1 MADEGKAL
9 PVGSRASITGK
20 PELGL
25 GIVKYVGVT
34 KFAPGRWVGIELDKA
49 AGKNDGTVMGEKY
62 FDCKPAHGIFVKT
75 NMVTIESGGSG
86 GDDDELMPPPA
97 TPTSTSGIKQPA
109 ASSIRPPSSTGI
121 RPPSSLGKGR
131 PSLTPSSNP
140 SNISPPTTT
149 ATTTTAPTTGIR
161 KPTES
166 GIKRPSL
173 TPSQAAALTSSSSSV
188 SPPQS
193 TSPPIVEKQQ
203 PSPQQQ
209 EETTVSPK
217 VEQPVSSPK
226 IVEQQQQPSPPTEP
240 SVTTSSSGI
249 PRPSI
254 SKPSSASIPKPSSTK
269 LKEPSST
276 SPPPTTPTATTT
288 TTTTTST
295 VSPPQPVVSETP
307 KPTPVPAVVVPT
319 PTTTTTTTTSVTNEP
334 VTPIKTSTSSLT
346 KVESP
351 MSERKKPKIML
362 GEDDDEEE
370 EEINDLL
377 NKSISNPM
385 INETIEKMMKTI
397 NELTEYKQNSEEEIN
412 SLQDK
417 IKELSLSKDKLSKE
431 HEKQIQQL
439 EKSIATKEKEN
450 EQLLKQQHKHDEN
463 IEKQLSKD
471 KVDFE
476 KEKQSLL
483 DQINQLNEN
492 LELLTLD
499 KELVEEKLEL
509 KEMEYEEIKEEMEM
523 IKIEFET
530 MKLESLEEKPRV
542 IDESL
547 PTDVIV
553 LQEQNEKL
561 KEAVVKLRDM
571 TINDKHEIT
580 KKNKDMESLSKQ
592 FNALNDKSSKL
603 EQELAQK
610 LEEIVEFK
618 QALEDAEVSESL
630 ITDLTDKNLELSEE
644 LVEIKGTL
652 ADLEDFRDLYAELTE
667 NQTALEKS
675 LRQDINAKEIE
686 NLNLAGQLA
695 NSQLKLQEADKT
707 MAQFRDLVGR
717 LQHKLEEM
725 RKREE
730 ENSEKSSSWTAI
742 QQQLLSQNIQ
752 LQNQVIRATAMEI
765 DHQLEKQRAKEA
777 ELHLGYVYEYLPEQG
792 FHADNDAIKM
802 LLLLQRILLKSE
814 LAQKYL
820 NRVYKVEEIGTTKML
835 GGEQEETLTASQV
848 AHSLQV
854 THILDHLNISA
865 TWLSSTLERCSS
877 EHWLRAGR
885 SAKDMKNQEKV
896 LDHLLSI
903 IKNEQFGSAYS
914 TAGLDKINIKLDTIL
929 TNVFGTDESLVC
941 KPEWSIL
948 LNYIL
953 NIQYYIKQIM
963 LEDINISGMTNT
975 PDTIFPQKEMSKV
988 LSVCRKVVKNLINKP
1003 HIRTATI
1010 IRDLLNKSEN
1020 TCKSILSDLVSALPK
1035 IQQDPQSQ
1043 RQQLVITITAKSD
1056 LLVEQMNVAGVGFED
1071 DALTSDGGD
1080 DTTKS
1085 SIEKLFHQMH
1095 TQLSDVVET
1104 ILAGDLDLSDQDKE
1118 ALAKI
1123 QSPWIERATIL
1134 KQSLNEVGQL
1144 RDTIAAKEAELLENL
1159 KSFKAKEAEL
1169 IEEKRKEES
1178 FDKRIKILQKS
1189 ENELTEKI
1197 ERDSKDREENEKK
1210 YRQAIKLYQK
1220 ERVTF
1225 EQEIKSLQQK
1235 NQALLSEAQKKAATP
1250 APTISQDQLFLQPD
1264 NIQTISLK
1272 KTIKFLR
1279 TENIKLK
1286 SEKAVKE
1293 LYQIIPQSTLLSL
1306 KSKSNNSNTNTT
1318 SKEDEETNENN
1329 NNTNNNNNNIMGVGE
1344 QSKKQQIKFN
1354 EIMDLSKQVSHMM
1367 GNVLESLAT
1376 PKILD
1381 ISNSGG
1387 NGGNG
1392 SNKKSSNALSFGLNE
1407 IEKQK
1412 LVTKQYERKA
1422 KQLQSKLTSF
1432 ISSSNGSFGL
1442 GNYADA
1448 NLSRLLQKPT
1458 LIGSNS
1464 SGTGTSISS
1473 SGVISK
1479 NSILLA
1485 DKDIQ
1490 AALTCKKLVNI

>member
-1 MADEGKAL
+1 MAEEGKSI

-25 GIVKYVGVT
+25 GMVKYVGMT
-34 KFAPGRWVGIELDKA
+34 KFAAGRWVGIELDKP
-49 AGKNDGTVMGEKY
+49 AGKNDGTVQGERY
-62 FDCKPAHGIFVKT
+62 FDCKPSHGIFVKT
-75 NMVTIESGGSG
+75 NMVTLESGDG
-86 GDDDELMPPPA
+86 GEADDMLMPPPA
-97 TPTSTSGIKQPA
+97 TPAPSGIKQPA
-109 ASSIRPPSSTGI
+109 SSSIRPPSSTGI

-131 PSLTPSSNP
+131 PSLAPTTSTPTPTSTSNT
-140 SNISPPTTT
+140 SPPTT
-149 ATTTTAPTTGIR
+149 ATGSSSGIR

-173 TPSQAAALTSSSSSV
+173 TPSQAAALTSA
-188 SPPQS
+188 
-193 TSPPIVEKQQ
+193 TS
-203 PSPQQQ
+203 
-209 EETTVSPK
+209 
-217 VEQPVSSPK
+217 
-226 IVEQQQQPSPPTEP
+226 
-240 SVTTSSSGI
+240 
-249 PRPSI
+249 
-254 SKPSSASIPKPSSTK
+254 
-269 LKEPSST
+269 
-276 SPPPTTPTATTT
+276 

-295 VSPPQPVVSETP
+295 SPPVEEKKSTSSPPIAEKEETVSPKVSSPKQASPPTEPIEETSTSTATKIPRPSIGGISKPSTTSIP
-307 KPTPVPAVVVPT
+307 KPSVSKLKESSSSISPPT
-319 PTTTTTTTTSVTNEP
+319 TTVPTTTTTTTTTTPTPVVPEIPKPTPTPTPQPTTTTTTTTTEP
-334 VTPIKTSTSSLT
+334 VTPIKISSSTNLIEPSIPAA
-346 KVESP
+346 SP

-385 INETIEKMMKTI
+385 SVQMNETIEKMMKTI
-397 NELTEYKQNSEEEIN
+397 NELTEYKNNSTEEIN
-412 SLQDK
+412 TLQDK
-417 IKELSLSKDKLSKE
+417 IKEITSAKDKASKDY
-431 HEKQIQQL
+431 EKQIQQL
-439 EKSIATKEKEN
+439 EKSISSKEKEN
-450 EQLLKQQHKHDEN
+450 DQLLKQQQKYDES
-463 IEKQLSKD
+463 IEKQLTKD
-471 KVDFE
+471 KGDFE
-476 KEKQSLL
+476 KERQSLL

-509 KEMEYEEIKEEMEM
+509 KEMEYEELKEEMEM

-571 TINDKHEIT
+571 TINDKHDIT
-580 KKNKDMESLSKQ
+580 KKTKDIESLTKQ
-592 FNALNDKSSKL
+592 FNSINEKSSKL
-603 EQELAQK
+603 EQELSEK
-610 LEEIVEFK
+610 LEEIVELK

-644 LVEIKGTL
+644 LGELKGTL

-686 NLNLAGQLA
+686 NLNLSGQLA
-695 NSQLKLQEADKT
+695 NSQLKLQEAEKT

-725 RKREE
+725 RKRDE

-848 AHSLQV
+848 GHSLQV

-885 SAKDMKNQEKV
+885 SAKDMRNQEKI

-903 IKNEQFGSAYS
+903 IKNEQFGSAYA
-914 TAGLDKINIKLDTIL
+914 TTDLEKITNKLDTIL
-929 TNVFGTDESLVC
+929 ANVFGSDESLIC

-963 LEDINISGMTNT
+963 LADLNISSMTNT
-975 PDTIFPQKEMSKV
+975 TDTIFPQKEMSKV
-988 LSVCRKVVKNLINKP
+988 LSVCRKVVKNLVNKP

-1035 IQQDPQSQ
+1035 MQQDPQSQ
-1043 RQQLVITITAKSD
+1043 RQQLVITVTAKSD
-1056 LLVEQMNVAGVGFED
+1056 LLVGQLDVAGVGIED
-1071 DALTSDGGD
+1071 EYSVDGSGD
-1080 DTTKS
+1080 DHNKTS
-1085 SIEKLFHQMH
+1085 LEKLFHQMH

-1104 ILAGDLDLSDQDKE
+1104 ILAGDLDLSEQDKE
-1118 ALAKI
+1118 ALSKI

-1144 RDTIAAKEAELLENL
+1144 RDTIASKEAELLENL
-1159 KSFKAKEAEL
+1159 KSIKAKEAEL

-1178 FDKRIKILQKS
+1178 FDKRIKILQKA

-1197 ERDSKDREENEKK
+1197 ERDTKEREENEKK

-1220 ERVTF
+1220 ERGTF

-1235 NQALLSEAQKKAATP
+1235 NQALLSEAQKKAAAP
-1250 APTISQDQLFLQPD
+1250 APTISQDQLFLQAD

-1293 LYQIIPQSTLLSL
+1293 LYQIIPQSTLISL
-1306 KSKSNNSNTNTT
+1306 KSKSSGVTKDSSNSSPTDDNN
-1318 SKEDEETNENN
+1318 DENDNS
-1329 NNTNNNNNNIMGVGE
+1329 NNNNNINNVMGVE

-1367 GNVLESLAT
+1367 SNVLESLAT

-1381 ISNSGG
+1381 ISSSN
-1387 NGGNG
+1387 
-1392 SNKKSSNALSFGLNE
+1392 NKKSNSGASSSSNPLSFGLNE

-1448 NLSRLLQKPT
+1448 NLSRLLQKPSI
-1458 LIGSNS
+1458 LGGANNS
-1464 SGTGTSISS
+1464 GGNSAHFEF
-1473 SGVISK
+1473 SK
-1479 NSILLA
+1479 NSSLLG

-1490 AALTCKKLVNI
+1490 LALSSQRTTV